1 MPDEGAERRKAAA
14 HASDARANLEPH
26 ERYEELVRERKHH
39 MDLLARWRER
49 EAALIAANASAHARL
64 VHERSEHHAAKARWD
79 AKAAARTRLIESATE
94 QLSSERNFS
103 ARMKTERNALIE
115 SKLDAEQRYLE
126 LQYQQFRRTANTM
139 YSRDR
144 EEGIADASTLAI
156 VQWTHTLRMKPMLLA
171 ARRQILQHR
180 PLAEHHVVLASCGL
194 DSNPCADL
202 LDAARPLTENVTCVT
217 SSGIAAELGSFDAV
231 NSVFHENKNHHDY
244 RTGTAR
250 WCWESCDGPYIHW
263 YATTGHALKHVRF
276 FWFLEWDVVWTGN
289 IVTILDAFR
298 GNMKTSTDPSVDQ
311 ANPTMKSHL
320 SASQL
325 AARLAKPDPPDLLC
339 PNPSKVTSRW
349 THRTKRDREGI
360 HLNITFKCV
369 TEVYRVSR
377 RLLDTMAFFSRI
389 RRHAM
394 FCEMRA
400 PTVCGMQPWC
410 RMRSLFDEEHT
421 HLFNVSTHGYDG
433 HRGNNS
439 RIAPALEKAG
449 INVSVYNARG
459 FWVMSYLHDGGIP
472 DEAFTNLNEPKLY
485 HAYKWNDSVPLD
497 GRELTYNAE
506 ATGLGAALRR
516 AGQLAV

>member
-1 MPDEGAERRKAAA
+1 
-14 HASDARANLEPH
+14 
-26 ERYEELVRERKHH
+26 
-39 MDLLARWRER
+39 
-49 EAALIAANASAHARL
+49 
-64 VHERSEHHAAKARWD
+64 
-79 AKAAARTRLIESATE
+79 
-94 QLSSERNFS
+94 
-103 ARMKTERNALIE
+103 MKTERNALIE

-144 EEGIADASTLAI
+144 DEGIDASTLAI

-349 THRTKRDREGI
+349 THRTKRDRAGI

-506 ATGLGAALRR
+506 ASGLGAALRH